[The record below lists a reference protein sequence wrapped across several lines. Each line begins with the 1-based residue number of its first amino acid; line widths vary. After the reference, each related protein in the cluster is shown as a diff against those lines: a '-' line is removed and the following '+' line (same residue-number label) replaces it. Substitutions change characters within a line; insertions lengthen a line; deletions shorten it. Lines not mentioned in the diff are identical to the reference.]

1 MCSQNSARLAPPR
14 SYQAARYTRSAPNGS
29 NPERRSKELARRPAL
44 LLSWGQGQRT
54 VDAAKRAHLGARLSR
69 LARKSFQIRNGNCN
83 HRERHKRNQE
93 SPSCRA
99 TTYYQSKDQH
109 AGAAEGNGSTL
120 QQRYRER
127 HVGFTPTDGIVS
139 RESPFYWIAKED
151 HVREYRGGDHHQRQ
165 QFDHVRDIVLRRLC
179 GLSRVTAGT

>member
-1 MCSQNSARLAPPR
+1 MDTAN
-14 SYQAARYTRSAPNGS
+14 
-29 NPERRSKELARRPAL
+29 
-44 LLSWGQGQRT
+44 
-54 VDAAKRAHLGARLSR
+54 RAHLVARLSR
-69 LARKSFQIRNGNCN
+69 LERKSFQIHNGNCN

-151 HVREYRGGDHHQRQ
+151 HVREYRGRDHHQRPYVYKPERQ
-165 QFDHVRDIVLRRLC
+165 RFDHVRDIVLRRLC